1 MLVALLLVGL
11 LLPGGEGRRGRLS
24 VLLVTSPCPD
34 NPSTQRV
41 HRVVD
46 SLSLLGLDLDESRL
60 LIVCDG
66 FRTRTEFRN
75 DNPW

>member
-1 MLVALLLVGL
+1 M
-11 LLPGGEGRRGRLS
+11 
-24 VLLVTSPCPD
+24 LLVTSPCPD